1 MNTIAS
7 RLARYLELKNGGN
20 QSELAR
26 YCGVSPQAVQK
37 WISGDSEPRGGNL
50 AKIADFLNVTPALLQ
65 YGEEYRREPGPESIK
80 ISPELAG
87 RISDVP
93 VHVGSEADQNR
104 RETRNVFSSEDA
116 QTVEIKRVKLKL
128 SAGIN
133 RIQIEHCIE
142 IGEPVSYT
150 KEWLQR
156 RGLFPEDLLALEVT
170 GDSMSP
176 GMQAGD
182 VVVINTAEKV
192 PKHNKIFAVNFDGQA
207 VIKKMMFQNK
217 NWFLYSDNP
226 DQEQYPPHHCK
237 SGECIPIGLVVDLRR
252 EF

>member
-1 MNTIAS
+1 MKRRELTLEENVEAA
-7 RLARYLELKNGGN
+7 RL
-20 QSELAR
+20 QSAWLA
-26 YCGVSPQAVQK
+26 YKQANPGTTQE
-37 WISGDSEPRGGNL
+37 WL
-50 AKIADFLNVTPALLQ
+50 AKEAGLGSQSAVGQYLRAIIPLNIDALL
-65 YGEEYRREPGPESIK
+65 GMCSAIGADPMK
-80 ISPELAG
+80 ISPRLAG
-87 RISDVP
+87 KISGVVANMEVTP
-93 VHVGSEADQNR
+93 QDQIL
-104 RETRNVFSSEDA
+104 RESRNVFSSEDA
-116 QTVEIKRVKLKL
+116 HTVEIKRVKLKL

-156 RGLFPEDLLALEVT
+156 RGLFPEDLLALEVS

-176 GMQAGD
+176 GMEPGD
-182 VVVINTAEKV
+182 VVVINMAEKV

-207 VIKKMMFQNK
+207 VIKRLMFNNK

-226 DQEQYPPHHCK
+226 DQKQFPPHHCK